1 VPGTV
6 AIEPFKPGSGGITY
20 IDVQT
25 PSSGAT
31 AVLAG
36 ASVQDLALASEPN
49 PFRERT
55 ELRFAL
61 AEGRAVRLA
70 VVDVTG
76 RVVRVLLDGEAP
88 AGSNRVVWDGRSDA
102 GDRLASG
109 VYFFRLDAG
118 EQSRTLKTTLLR

>member
-1 VPGTV
+1 
-6 AIEPFKPGSGGITY
+6 
-20 IDVQT
+20 
-25 PSSGAT
+25 
-31 AVLAG
+31 
-36 ASVQDLALASEPN
+36 
-49 PFRERT
+49 
-55 ELRFAL
+55 
-61 AEGRAVRLA
+61 VRLA